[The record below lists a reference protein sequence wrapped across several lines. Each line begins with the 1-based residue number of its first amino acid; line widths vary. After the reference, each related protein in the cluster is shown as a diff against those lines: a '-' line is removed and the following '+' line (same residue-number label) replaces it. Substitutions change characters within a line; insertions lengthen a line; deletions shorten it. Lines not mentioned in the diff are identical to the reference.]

1 MIQGQFLLYEDVRT
15 KRGRTDIITLQP
27 KIHLLNPKTDKF
39 VEQKLILN
47 YRNYDFFEIGL

>member
-15 KRGRTDIITLQP
+15 KRGRTDIITLPP
-27 KIHLLNPKTDKF
+27 KIHSLNLKSGKF
-39 VEQKLILN
+39 VEQNLILN